1 MLKSFFVKATGILM
15 ISVFIGSCAS
25 TTTMRVNATDLNGS
39 PVDNA
44 TVMVNGDNIGQTPNA
59 ITEVSNFVGTET
71 EITVSKEGYY
81 TTRTEAV
88 HKVKPKNIVLG
99 TLLNVFAFLW
109 VVGPKTQQN
118 LVLTPVETIAQ

>member
-1 MLKSFFVKATGILM
+1 MLKSFFVKVIGILM

-25 TTTMRVNATDLNGS
+25 TTTMRVTVTDPDGR

-44 TVMVNGDNIGQTPNA
+44 TVMVNGENIGQTPNA
-59 ITEVSNFVGTET
+59 ITEVSNFAGTET

-81 TTRTEAV
+81 ATRTEAA

-118 LVLTPVETIAQ
+118 VVLTPVETTAQ